1 MSRLPKVLHL
11 VQELEFDE
19 PHLAVLKDA
28 GFYCYL
34 SNDRKHLLKQLEA
47 EEFDLLILDWRED
60 DSTEWLLEQIRQFLK
75 WQGPIL
81 FIAEREDAVL
91 LQQVC
96 THHQDNFLTRPI
108 QPNTLLSY
116 ANKLVHDTRCLMHQD
131 NFDLGP
137 YQISLGLKQISLK
150 GKPINLTAK
159 EFELAA
165 LFLRN
170 PGRLYSRKFL
180 LKKIWGIDCDISTR
194 TVDAHISSLRKK
206 LNIKGDG
213 LYRIKTV
220 YQHGYRLELLE
231 EGEVVAVA

>member
-1 MSRLPKVLHL
+1 MSKLPKVLHL
-11 VQELEFDE
+11 AQELEFDE
-19 PHLAVLKDA
+19 PYLNTLKEA
-28 GFYCYL
+28 GFQCYPA
-34 SNDRKHLLKQLEA
+34 NDRKRLLNLLES
-47 EEFDLLILDWRED
+47 EELDLLILDWRND
-60 DSTEWLLEQIRQFLK
+60 DTSEWLIEQIREFLQ

-81 FIAEREDAVL
+81 FIAEKDESEA
-91 LQQVC
+91 LQKVC
-96 THHQDNFLTRPI
+96 IHHQDNFLTRPI

-116 ANKLVHDTRCLMHQD
+116 ADKLVHDARYSMHQD

-137 YQISLGLKQISLK
+137 YHISLNRKQISFK
-150 GKPINLTAK
+150 GKPINLTSK
-159 EFELAA
+159 EFELGA
-165 LFLRN
+165 LFLKN

-180 LKKIWGIDCDISTR
+180 LKKIWHIDCDISTR

-231 EGEVVAVA
+231 ETEAVA